1 MAQLL
6 AEKRAIVPVF
16 SPKLELH
23 LQMVAEQKE
32 LEKRAQQQA
41 QLAQET
47 EYERKIKEEQ
57 EQIRKDEEEARLIQE
72 EK

>member
-1 MAQLL
+1 MVAQLL

-16 SPKLELH
+16 TPKLELH
-23 LQMVAEQKE
+23 FQMIAEQKE

-47 EYERKIKEEQ
+47 KHERKIKKNKNKLGRM
-57 EQIRKDEEEARLIQE
+57 RKKLG
-72 EK
+72 